1 MAERWVR
8 TLGVNAE
15 FDRGWVEAAV
25 EWLMASGAP
34 GTLID
39 VGCGAGGAACVLA
52 AAAAGRGHRGRAR
65 SGHPPAGER
74 LVDGLRSRRRPRPL
88 PPRRCRSGRGRRQ
101 SGSRRSASRARPC
114 RRHPP
119 NMVNLGVLLFDQG
132 DESSEAE
139 QWWRR
144 AALQGDAQAMHNLGV
159 RLEARGDAASLA
171 DAEQAGRTL
180 ACRIRADIGVVFV

>member
-1 MAERWVR
+1 
-8 TLGVNAE
+8 
-15 FDRGWVEAAV
+15 
-25 EWLMASGAP
+25 
-34 GTLID
+34 
-39 VGCGAGGAACVLA
+39 
-52 AAAAGRGHRGRAR
+52 
-65 SGHPPAGER
+65 
-74 LVDGLRSRRRPRPL
+74 
-88 PPRRCRSGRGRRQ
+88 
-101 SGSRRSASRARPC
+101 
-114 RRHPP
+114 
-119 NMVNLGVLLFDQG
+119 MVNLGVLLFDQG